1 MDVCKPVAVLS
12 PCELLN
18 VWLHRKLLR
27 SNLVSYARWFF
38 SMTCGVKA
46 DYKFKRLLSGGM
58 NESIQRRRT
67 QAV

>member
-46 DYKFKRLLSGGM
+46 DYKFKRFYA
-58 NESIQRRRT
+58 ET
-67 QAV
+67 